1 MTRNSMRGGFSDF
14 GLMTKTLPYPENEWL
29 GSVAVRQKKK
39 IFKFFFFFPLTI
51 SAHEETWINEKKKH
65 FRHLDRLKSIIEF
78 PESI

>member
-1 MTRNSMRGGFSDF
+1 MRGGFSDF

-51 SAHEETWINEKKKH
+51 SAHEET
-65 FRHLDRLKSIIEF
+65 
-78 PESI
+78 